1 MSSDSDVE
9 DPRKLRQTKGAM
21 KSLFSS
27 DAAASKQ
34 GPQSLKYDPN
44 ARPEGAPLPQPGAS
58 GQVIAVQGT
67 VIAYRGE
74 THVGPC
80 LAVVAVQANNTAS
93 IIIINR
99 EKKPLGKVVVDGSL
113 QLLPNSQDKTYA
125 TLYDSS
131 FGGHWA
137 LMFKTEADCTNFV
150 VRVNT
155 VQHFLHI
162 DAGPVEPYQVMM
174 KGEGERQAGKHDM
187 VGCAYQLWLLTRVGQ
202 TKAYTAGKVVE
213 EVTVDAPKLV
223 AVGTNEVMVGIDDT
237 LVGMCQGDC
246 RLAFLNPRKVR
257 VSGIPNPEI
266 GPGDSVVAL
275 ITCVSVE
282 KRSAAGVMPGLDSDE
297 EELAPSKGRGKR
309 GKSTTE
315 KPLMLTVNQPRV
327 AEPAPTPTPAASPTL
342 DTNALLQTMLLNQLQ
357 QKSAPAEPAAA
368 VSRDVE
374 RSIDRLHYQIQ
385 SLYEKMDRMDVASHL
400 AKNNATLVGSI
411 EKIVKKAVGKMP
423 INDADEED
431 VAKDRNALLA
441 KIEQLKGRI
450 EDLTDSY
457 HKALENLGKH
467 KDETSALKNDLTI
480 EREAAGQ
487 RYNELKER
495 RRLELVDAEVKHRQT
510 IDKLRE
516 ERFEEGRA
524 KGYKEGYE
532 AGKLDAMEMAG
543 SSTSDEMKKML
554 HKKDAE
560 IVELESNLA
569 QMEGRLHKERREH
582 ADQVDSLNRLIKR
595 YEEKGMSQN
604 EDVFNDATTA
614 TKRIRRVMNGTY
626 ASIEAQLYAT
636 DADKIRVE
644 DALAMVL
651 VSIKTETRSAVDEIK
666 NEAALRETSN
676 LKNRNEV
683 NEAYAI
689 QTVMPQAPHEPSE
702 AEREYERMRAELD
715 AYKSEQQAPA
725 VGETQPNFAD
735 IDFGPPPP
743 VVHDGDGFDVSA
755 LPIHDEAP
763 PPPPP
768 THFGHP
774 PGGDHGEPPAAFPDD
789 GDFVPTLDFEGVD
802 FPDA

>member
-1 MSSDSDVE
+1 ME
-9 DPRKLRQTKGAM
+9 DPRKLKQTKGAM

-27 DAAASKQ
+27 DAAASKH
-34 GPQSLKYDPN
+34 GSQSLRYDPN
-44 ARPEGAPLPQPGAS
+44 ARPEGAPLPQPSAS

-74 THVGPC
+74 AHVGPC
-80 LAVVAVQANNTAS
+80 LAIVSVQASNTAS

-99 EKKPLGKVVVDGSL
+99 EKKPLGKVPVDSAL

-137 LMFKTEADCTNFV
+137 LMFKTEADCLNFV

-155 VQHFLHI
+155 VQHFINI
-162 DAGPVEPYQVMM
+162 DAGPIEPYQTMI
-174 KGEGERQAGKHDM
+174 KGEGAKQAGKHDY
-187 VGCAYQLWLLTRVGQ
+187 VGCAYQLWILTRVGQ

-213 EVTVDAPKLV
+213 EVTMDAPKMV
-223 AVGTNEVMVGIDDT
+223 SVGTNEVMVGIDEA
-237 LVGMCQGDC
+237 LIGMCQGDC
-246 RLAFLNPRKVR
+246 RLTFLNPRKVR

-275 ITCVSVE
+275 ITCMSVE
-282 KRSAAGVMPGLDSDE
+282 KSSAASAMPGLDSDE
-297 EELAPSKGRGKR
+297 EDIAPTRRPKR
-309 GKSTTE
+309 GKSTNE
-315 KPLMLTVNQPRV
+315 KPLMLTAHEERPK
-327 AEPAPTPTPAASPTL
+327 APEPVASPTAAAPAL
-342 DTNALLQTMLLNQLQ
+342 DTNALLHTMLLNQLQ
-357 QKSAPAEPAAA
+357 QKSAPAEATG
-368 VSRDVE
+368 SRDVE

-400 AKNNATLVGSI
+400 VKNNATLVGTI

-431 VAKDRNALLA
+431 VAKDRSALLA

-467 KDETSALKNDLTI
+467 KDETGALKNDLTI
-480 EREAAGQ
+480 EREAAAQ

-495 RRLELVDAEVKHRQT
+495 RRLELVDAEVKHRQV

-516 ERFEEGRA
+516 ERFEEGKA
-524 KGYKEGYE
+524 KGYKEGYG

-543 SSTSDEMKKML
+543 SSTSEEMKKML
-554 HKKDAE
+554 HKKDAD

-595 YEEKGMSQN
+595 FEDKGISQN

-614 TKRIRRVMNGTY
+614 TKRIRRVMNGAY
-626 ASIEAQLYAT
+626 ASIEAQFYAT
-636 DADKIRVE
+636 EAEKIAVE

-666 NEAALRETSN
+666 NEAALRETSD
-676 LKNRNEV
+676 KKSKNEV

-689 QTVMPQAPHEPSE
+689 QTLVPEPPKEPTE
-702 AEREYERMRAELD
+702 AEKEYARMREELL
-715 AYKSEQQAPA
+715 AYKNEQDGPISSPPAADSSAPPPP
-725 VGETQPNFAD
+725 PNFAD
-735 IDFGPPPP
+735 IDFGPPPHSMDNMDFDISALP
-743 VVHDGDGFDVSA
+743 TDGDERGYDDHDEPPMAFGAPEGDGDGD
-755 LPIHDEAP
+755 
-763 PPPPP
+763 
-768 THFGHP
+768 
-774 PGGDHGEPPAAFPDD
+774 
-789 GDFVPTLDFEGVD
+789 DFVPTLDFDGAD
-802 FPDA
+802 FPEA